1 MPRELSTDSPTAS
14 TVPTAG
20 VKGNSGYH
28 AVKFLRKGVEPGRHG
43 SLAGN
48 PVMILGVSAKLII
61 FCLMLI
67 IPVAFAGKHCCTS
80 PLMAHEV
87 DQG

>member
-14 TVPTAG
+14 TIPTARDG
-20 VKGNSGYH
+20 GNSGYH
-28 AVKFLRKGVEPGRHG
+28 AVRFLRKGVEPGRHG

-48 PVMILGVSAKLII
+48 PVMILGVSANLII
-61 FCLMLI
+61 FCPMLI

-80 PLMAHEV
+80 SVMAHEV